1 MIGSFDLHYLGQV
14 PEVTISENDTSAPA
28 TYDVPVNVTLGRTLS
43 ANHWNTF
50 CSPIDIDAAAIASA
64 FGEDTK
70 LTEFD
75 TDQPVT
81 DNILVFKTATA
92 IEAGKPYLI
101 KPAQTT
107 SNPTFN
113 NVSIAATEGTT
124 ISNGD
129 FHFIGEIAAGTSVAA
144 NEPGATALNFF
155 LNTSNKLVQPS
166 ATGNLKGM
174 RAYFNV
180 PASVLSS
187 GGQVKLFIDDIED
200 SPDGIEG
207 IDAFD
212 YSSQSGTSLSIG
224 HSIFNL
230 AGQRVTKAKKGI
242 YILGGK
248 KVLIK

>member
-1 MIGSFDLHYLGQV
+1 M
-14 PEVTISENDTSAPA
+14 
-28 TYDVPVNVTLGRTLS
+28 PVNVTLGRTLS

-107 SNPTFN
+107 SNPKFN
-113 NVSIAATEGTT
+113 RVSIAATEGTMV
-124 ISNGD
+124 SNGD
-129 FHFIGEIAAGTSVAA
+129 FKFIGEIAAGTSVAA
-144 NEPGATALNFF
+144 NAPGASALNFF

-212 YSSQSGTSLSIG
+212 YSSQSGTSLSIE

-230 AGQRVTKAKKGI
+230 AGQRVVKAKKGI